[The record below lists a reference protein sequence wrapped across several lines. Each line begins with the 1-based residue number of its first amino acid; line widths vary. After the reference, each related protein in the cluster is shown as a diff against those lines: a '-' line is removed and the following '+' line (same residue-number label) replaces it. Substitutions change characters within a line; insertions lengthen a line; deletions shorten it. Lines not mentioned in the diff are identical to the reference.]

1 MPQILQLNRQTDN
14 ESNPVTWVDLDLRDN
29 DTADWIEHE
38 SGLSAEVKH
47 SMLKSDELS
56 RREVY
61 DDGMLICIHTQKI
74 QPTAGQNDSQS
85 SRIWIE
91 PDRLITVRSEASS
104 AMNALRAAA
113 QDNTKHWEPY
123 QILVFLLRANLRRFE
138 PFISNIF
145 SKTTKLED
153 QILDAED
160 EFVDDEL
167 NVIRLQTIRA
177 RRHLVTLRNL
187 LAFVTADDSL
197 PISKNELQALE
208 SARRQVL
215 GYLESL
221 EECQERAQLL
231 QDQIET
237 RMADRLNR
245 ITYNLNI
252 LATVFL
258 PLSFVTGLFGMSVA
272 GIPDAHNPR
281 AFAIICLIMLIIA
294 VASWLLLR
302 WRRWI

>member
-38 SGLSAEVKH
+38 SSLSAEIKQRL
-47 SMLKSDELS
+47 LKSDELS
-56 RREVY
+56 QREVY
-61 DDGMLICIHTQKI
+61 DDGMLISIHTKKI
-74 QPTAGQNDSQS
+74 QPTAGQDDSQS
-85 SRIWIE
+85 TRIWIDR
-91 PDRLITVRSEASS
+91 DRLITVRSEGGA
-104 AMNALRAAA
+104 AVDALRAAA
-113 QDNTKHWEPY
+113 QDSTKHWEPY
-123 QILVFLLRANLRRFE
+123 QILVFLLRANLRQFE

-145 SKTTKLED
+145 NKTTKLED
-153 QILDAED
+153 RILDAED

-187 LAFVTADDSL
+187 LAFVTADDTL
-197 PISKNELQALE
+197 PISENELQALE

-221 EECQERAQLL
+221 EECHQRGQLL
-231 QDQIET
+231 QDQIEN

-252 LATVFL
+252 W
-258 PLSFVTGLFGMSVA
+258 
-272 GIPDAHNPR
+272 PR
-281 AFAIICLIMLIIA
+281 CFC
-294 VASWLLLR
+294 R
-302 WRRWI
+302 WVS